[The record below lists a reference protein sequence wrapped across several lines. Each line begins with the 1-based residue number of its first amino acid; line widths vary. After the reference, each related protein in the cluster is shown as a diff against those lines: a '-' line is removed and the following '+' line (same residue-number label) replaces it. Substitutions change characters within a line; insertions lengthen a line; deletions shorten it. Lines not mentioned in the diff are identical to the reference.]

1 MDALSINERE
11 ALSRYLSKLID
22 DVDKVA
28 ALFEKRGADS
38 SLPRAAQANLQ
49 KTLDELEVPE
59 RIEMHLQARVAGAA

>member
-38 SLPRAAQANLQ
+38 TLPRSAQANLQ
-49 KTLDELEVPE
+49 KTLDELEVRE
-59 RIEMHLQARVAGAA
+59 RIEAHFQTRIAGAA